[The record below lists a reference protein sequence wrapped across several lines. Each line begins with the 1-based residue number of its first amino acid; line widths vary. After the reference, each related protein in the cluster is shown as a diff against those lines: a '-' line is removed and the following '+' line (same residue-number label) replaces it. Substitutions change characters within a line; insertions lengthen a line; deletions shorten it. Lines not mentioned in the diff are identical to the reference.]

1 MLVVF
6 IRSIILYIAVL
17 ISLRIMG
24 KGEIAEMNCFDLVI
38 TLLIAEV
45 ASTPMENNDIPMIY
59 GIAALTVT
67 GLVFMQTLISI
78 LGIKARLVSRIVS
91 GKPSILINKGK
102 IDYNILKKEKITID
116 ELLEQLR
123 VQGYFNIKYVQYALL
138 ETDGGLSVVPTTTYN
153 TTPSR
158 EYNHLPISLIQD
170 GKIIKNNLKLI
181 NEDETWLL
189 NILKSHHIDDLKDVL
204 ICVLDEYDKI
214 FIQKKYE

>member
-1 MLVVF
+1 MLVIF

-17 ISLRIMG
+17 ISLRVMG

-38 TLLIAEV
+38 TLLIADV

-59 GIAALTVT
+59 ALAALT

-102 IDYNILKKEKITID
+102 IDYNALKKEKITID

-123 VQGYFNIKYVQYALL
+123 IQGYFNIKYVQYALL

-158 EYNHLPISLIQD
+158 EYKHLPISLIQD

-189 NILKSHHIDDLKDVL
+189 NILKSHHIDNLKDVL

>member
-45 ASTPMENNDIPMIY
+45 ASTPMENNDIPLIH
-59 GIAALTVT
+59 GISALT

-78 LGIKARLVSRIVS
+78 LSLKGRFIGRIVS
-91 GKPSILINKGK
+91 GKPTILVNKGK
-102 IDYNILKKEKITID
+102 IDYKALRREKITIN

-123 VQGYFNIKYVQYALL
+123 IQGFFNIKYVQYALL
-138 ETDGGLSVVPTTTYN
+138 ETDGGLSVVPTTNYN

-158 EYNHLPISLIQD
+158 EYNHLPLSLIQD
-170 GKIIKNNLKLI
+170 GKIIKGSLKLT
-181 NEDETWLL
+181 NKDEDWLFS
-189 NILKSHHIDDLKDVL
+189 ILKSNHIDNVEDVL

>member
-1 MLVVF
+1 MIVVF
-6 IRSIILYIAVL
+6 IRSIILYVAVL

-45 ASTPMENNDIPMIY
+45 ASTPMENNDIPMLH
-59 GIAALTVT
+59 GIAALT

-78 LGIKARLVSRIVS
+78 LGLKSKLIGRIVS

-102 IDYNILKKEKITID
+102 IDYKALKKEKITIN

-123 VQGYFNIKYVQYALL
+123 VQGFFNVKYVQYAIL
-138 ETDGGLSVVPTTTYN
+138 ETDGNLSVVPATTYSS
-153 TTPSR
+153 TPSV
-158 EYNHLPISLIQD
+158 EFNHLPISLIHD
-170 GKIIKNNLKLI
+170 GKTLKNNLKLI
-181 NEDETWLL
+181 NKDENWLSSIL
-189 NILKSHHIDDLKDVL
+189 NSHNINDVKDVL